1 MRFGH
6 ASDLLRLEDAA
17 DTTEVHLQN
26 RCSTRAQHACELV
39 LRRQALTR
47 RDRNRRGL
55 RNARHLL
62 RHVRRSRLFEPERLV
77 LLEPLR
83 HPNRATR
90 RELPVRAK
98 QHVHAWTDG
107 LADLLDE
114 PLAALQGIARR
125 IARVERAVDTS
136 GIELDGREAALNV
149 LDRALCRQIG
159 VVIDVDRVARLG
171 IEVRIGA
178 QSLAHL
184 ATEHVVDGLA
194 GRLADDVP
202 ERHLDA
208 AEAPHHRGVGAEL
221 EARAVDLAVHRL
233 DAMRIHADNAALH
246 HVVDALDDHVWPEGG
261 DVTLAIANDAVVR
274 DQLDEDEVVAAL
286 ARWRVANDKRFPG
299 CNLHQN
305 TTTLRSASPRLTES
319 TASLISS
326 SGYVPVTSSSSL
338 SRPAR

>member
-1 MRFGH
+1 M
-6 ASDLLRLEDAA
+6 
-17 DTTEVHLQN
+17 
-26 RCSTRAQHACELV
+26 
-39 LRRQALTR
+39 
-47 RDRNRRGL
+47 
-55 RNARHLL
+55 
-62 RHVRRSRLFEPERLV
+62 
-77 LLEPLR
+77 
-83 HPNRATR
+83 
-90 RELPVRAK
+90 RAK
-98 QHVHAWTDG
+98 QHVDIRANGVT
-107 LADLLDE
+107 DLLDE
-114 PLAALQGIARR
+114 PLAALQRLDRWIARIER
-125 IARVERAVDTS
+125 RVAAGRV
-136 GIELDGREAALNV
+136 ELDGRETALDV
-149 LDRALCRQIG
+149 LDRALRGEIRI
-159 VVIDVDRVARLG
+159 VVDVNRVAGLLV
-171 IEVRIGA
+171 EVRIGA

-261 DVTLAIANDAVVR
+261 DVTLAVANDPVIS
-274 DQLDEDEVVAAL
+274 DELDEDEVVAAL
-286 ARWRVANDKRFPG
+286 ARWRVADDKRFPG

-319 TASLISS
+319 IASLISS